1 MWRHLH
7 VCAAARGTKITCVDS
22 VVSGHSIK
30 WQTSARYLCV
40 DNCYVIGLRSLK
52 GHCHGNQFFCWIH
65 TFISS
70 QQCAINCVHSATTRS
85 TVAKVI
91 REFDHRL
98 GLLTTPIHRGK
109 DISLLGTD
117 ILLWAFP
124 LGTFPRH
131 WPATGCDKKC
141 KCCAGRRRTNY
152 LTS

>member
-1 MWRHLH
+1 MWRNLH
-7 VCAAARGTKITCVDS
+7 VCAAARGTKITCVDI

-40 DNCYVIGLRSLK
+40 DNCYVIGLRSLE

-70 QQCAINCVHSATTRS
+70 QQRAINCVHSATTRS

-124 LGTFPRH
+124 PQNISPTL
-131 WPATGCDKKC
+131 ACD
-141 KCCAGRRRTNY
+141 GMRQEVQVLRRT
-152 LTS
+152 